1 MKLVIKNIIKKSAK
15 IISCGPLSPIAAAIF
30 QLISNLE
37 YRHFDNVWK
46 HTGWQKPKEEEIDFV
61 CKNVTVIFKSFERQ
75 KMAKRLYENLQD
87 YYPGIPV
94 IIADDSS
101 TPLLLQGDSLE
112 IIQLPFNSGLSY
124 GLNRALER
132 VKTPYVMRMDDDELL
147 TLKTCLGDQVSFLE
161 KHPEI
166 DLVGFC
172 TLTSILCK
180 DPDEEVSKFT
190 SFSMRGAPKPLS
202 IPHMTQIDG
211 NHFVMGKVPNL
222 YVARTDKVRSV
233 GWDENIRML
242 DHQDFFW
249 RAAGNLVSVI
259 ALGTAVFHYHN
270 PFQKHYQK
278 YREDVEGDR
287 KYILQKR
294 TEEKQKYISRP

>member
-1 MKLVIKNIIKKSAK
+1 MKNIIKKAVKK
-15 IISCGPLSPIAAAIF
+15 ILYGALSPMAAAMF
-30 QLISNLE
+30 QFISNLE
-37 YRHFDNVWK
+37 YKHFDKIWQHAGWK
-46 HTGWQKPKEEEIDFV
+46 KPNQDEIDFV

-75 KMAKRLYENLQD
+75 KMAKRLYENLQE
-87 YYPGIPV
+87 YYPGISV

-101 TPLLLQGDSLE
+101 KPLELPGDSLE

-124 GLNRALER
+124 GLNRAIEK

-147 TLKTCLGDQVSFLE
+147 TLKTCLGDQVHFLE

-172 TLTSILCK
+172 TLTAIRCK
-180 DPDEEVSKFT
+180 NPDEEVSKFT
-190 SFSMRGAPKPLS
+190 SFSMRGAPKPLR

-211 NHFVMGKVPNL
+211 NYFVMGKVPNL

-233 GWDENIRML
+233 GWDENLRML

-278 YREDVEGDR
+278 YRQDVEGDR
-287 KYILQKR
+287 EYITQKR
-294 TEEKQKYISRP
+294 KKEKEGR

>member
-1 MKLVIKNIIKKSAK
+1 MIKQFCKTLIY
-15 IISCGPLSPIAAAIF
+15 GPLSPVASLAFAT
-30 QLISNLE
+30 ISDLE
-37 YRHFDNVWK
+37 YRYFSRKWK
-46 HTGWQKPKEEEIDFV
+46 RQGWKKPEQDEIDFV

-75 KMAKRLYENLQD
+75 KLAKRLYKNLQD
-87 YYPGIPV
+87 YYPGIQV

-101 TPLLLQGDSLE
+101 RPLDLQGESLE
-112 IIQLPFNSGLSY
+112 VLQLPFNSGLSY

-132 VKTPYVMRMDDDELL
+132 VRTPYVMRMDDDELL
-147 TLKTCLGDQVSFLE
+147 TLKTCLGDQALFLE
-161 KHPEI
+161 RHPEI

-172 TLTSILCK
+172 TLTSIRCK
-180 DPDEEVSKFT
+180 NPDEEVSRFT
-190 SFSMRGAPKPLS
+190 SFSMKGAPKPLR

-211 NHFVMGKVPNL
+211 NHFVLGKVPNL
-222 YVARTDKVRSV
+222 YVARTEQIRRI
-233 GWDENIRML
+233 GWDENIRMM

-278 YREDVEGDR
+278 YRQDVD
-287 KYILQKR
+287 KDLA
-294 TEEKQKYISRP
+294 YISQQRKKGL

>member
-1 MKLVIKNIIKKSAK
+1 MIKQIGKK
-15 IISCGPLSPIAAAIF
+15 IICGPLSPIASLAF
-30 QLISNLE
+30 DFISSYE
-37 YRHFDNVWK
+37 YRHFTKKWQSQGWK
-46 HTGWQKPKEEEIDFV
+46 KPNQDEIDFV

-75 KMAKRLYENLQD
+75 KMAKRLYENLQE
-87 YYPGIPV
+87 YYPGISV

-101 TPLLLQGDSLE
+101 TPLELQGDSLE

-124 GLNRALER
+124 GLNRAIEK

-147 TLKTCLGDQVSFLE
+147 TLKTCLGDQVHFLE
-161 KHPEI
+161 NHPEI

-172 TLTSILCK
+172 TLTAIRCK
-180 DPDEEVSKFT
+180 NPDEEVSKFT
-190 SFSMRGAPKPLS
+190 SFSMRGAPKPLR

-233 GWDENIRML
+233 GWDENLRML

-278 YREDVEGDR
+278 YRQDVEGDR
-287 KYILQKR
+287 EYITQKR
-294 TEEKQKYISRP
+294 KKEKEGR